1 MNLDELD
8 QGNTPIDPDEMAGL
22 IPDISLKQE
31 LNEYERKNIL
41 EAHKWAMHPRRLR
54 FRDPLTESYLRDLHR
69 RMFDETWK
77 WAGRY
82 RETEKQIGVL
92 VHEIRNRI
100 PVLLGDAR
108 YWLDHE
114 TYPPDEIAVRVT
126 HGLVWIH
133 PFPNGNGRHARLL
146 ADVIAVR
153 SGRTEFTWGRD
164 SIQGVGPTR
173 KAYLNALR
181 TADAGNLQE
190 IMDFARS

>member
-126 HGLVWIH
+126 
-133 PFPNGNGRHARLL
+133 P
-146 ADVIAVR
+146 R
-153 SGRTEFTWGRD
+153 SCLD
-164 SIQGVGPTR
+164 SSVP
-173 KAYLNALR
+173 
-181 TADAGNLQE
+181 
-190 IMDFARS
+190 